1 MVTKQMEM
9 YVAPEQDVYGRCA
22 VLAGNF
28 DAVASYQSIGSSKA
42 VP

>member
-9 YVAPEQDVYGRCA
+9 YVALEQDVYGRCA
-22 VLAGNF
+22 VLAGSF
-28 DAVASYQSIGSSKA
+28 DAVAHFQLILSKT